1 MRTKAWWLAPLVCL
15 ALIGGAVSTPALA
28 QSSGPYFDE
37 TKHSVTGEMLTF
49 YQSMR
54 DVTLVLGYPITDLFT
69 DNMGKQVQYF
79 QKGRLEYHPNA
90 PEGKRVTMND
100 LGTLILQP
108 ARLIPVTDFSTNTP
122 ACTPYTSQYGT
133 FYVCYAFQV
142 FFNKHGGLA
151 QFGYPLTNYS
161 KEGDLYVQYFERARF
176 EYHPGPSTDSYVKL
190 TNIGRLQFDSSGND
204 PIYLLPV
211 APHNYQPK
219 VIRLHAQA
227 FVGHAV
233 LRAKSSQSL
242 YVVVLDQGSDPVPN
256 AAVRAF
262 VILPDGRQLSYSL
275 PATDIDGISQL
286 KFDIGA
292 QLPNQVNLIRIE
304 ITYEGLKTSTTTW
317 FRTWW

>member
-15 ALIGGAVSTPALA
+15 TLIGGAISTPARA

-49 YQSMR
+49 YQSIR

-69 DNMGKQVQYF
+69 DNMGTQVQYF
-79 QKGRLEYHPNA
+79 QKGRLEYNPDA
-90 PEGKRVTMND
+90 PEGKRVKMTD

-122 ACTPYTSQYGT
+122 ACTPYTSQFGT
-133 FYVCYAFQV
+133 FYVCYAFQG

-176 EYHPGPSTDSYVKL
+176 EYHPGPSIDSYVRL
-190 TNIGRLQFDSSGND
+190 TNIGKLQFDSSGND

-233 LRAKSSQSL
+233 LRAQSSQSL
-242 YVVVLDQGSDPVPN
+242 YVVVMDQGSDPVPN

-275 PATDIDGISQL
+275 PATDEDGISQL